1 MRTKQSQANDNHRQ
15 KPQEHREATTIK
27 AKSTEAMNPTKTH
40 ENQNFQHQKETTR
53 VLHPAPRLTP
63 ENGGIPPFLRYLR
76 RNPGFRADIV
86 RLKPIIGDISA
97 VVVWSMHRKTTKDK
111 AIGA

>member
-1 MRTKQSQANDNHRQ
+1 MRA
-15 KPQEHREATTIK
+15 
-27 AKSTEAMNPTKTH
+27 TEAMNPTKTH
-40 ENQNFQHQKETTR
+40 ENQNFQHQKETTG
-53 VLHPAPRLTP
+53 VLHPASRLTP

-111 AIGA
+111 VIGA

>member
-1 MRTKQSQANDNHRQ
+1 MKTKNY
-15 KPQEHREATTIK
+15 TY
-27 AKSTEAMNPTKTH
+27 
-40 ENQNFQHQKETTR
+40 QKETTR
-53 VLHPAPRLTP
+53 VLHPAPRLAP

-97 VVVWSMHRKTTKDK
+97 VVVWSMHRKTTKNK

>member
-1 MRTKQSQANDNHRQ
+1 MG
-15 KPQEHREATTIK
+15 
-27 AKSTEAMNPTKTH
+27 
-40 ENQNFQHQKETTR
+40 
-53 VLHPAPRLTP
+53 VLHPASRLTP